1 MVGEGASQSAL
12 YSGTKGETQTQ
23 RLLML
28 YQLGAAQART
38 VREGFPQRVA
48 PEVLSKYRQQPGDTE
63 GRKDRSGRRVGGKV

>member
-1 MVGEGASQSAL
+1 
-12 YSGTKGETQTQ
+12 
-23 RLLML
+23 ML